1 LDGDGNYAG
10 IQFAQSGNLRGSL
23 STDAAALYMTHE
35 SNIIFYVGNSGNVS
49 GTECARIS
57 SDGTFRVKGAGTA
70 GSTDAFQVAGTAP
83 ASAVSINSAGV
94 FNSGTVQVSGTAVG
108 SFGASKWFIQQ
119 EDSSTT
125 RAYYSGPDASTKG
138 SWEIYAT
145 TSTGLPV
152 LAGRFNADSNF
163 VAQNIGLGATIP
175 TTSGTGIT
183 FPATQNA
190 SSNANTLDDYEEGTW
205 TPSITFGGASTGI
218 TYSAQYGYYTKIG
231 NVVYYYCSIQL
242 TNKGSS
248 TGDALVTGL
257 PFTAS
262 SATALFPTGNLRSV
276 TALTVTAPSY
286 ATATRSN
293 STINLLDNLL
303 GTQQAI
309 TNSNFSNNTEFN
321 VTGFYFV

>member
-1 LDGDGNYAG
+1 VGTTNTASRLVVQQANNTGDG
-10 IQFAQSGNLRGSL
+10 IRLFASGSDSQLITRYLASSDVWQITASYGSGGAYKPIAWFTSDLERARIDSSGNLG
-23 STDAAALYMTHE
+23 
-35 SNIIFYVGNSGNVS
+35 VGVTSPGAKLDVFQEMRVS
-49 GTECARIS
+49 FANTSAYR
-57 SDGTFRVKGAGTA
+57 FRVTNTDGNPILAADGSGANMIFQTVGAERARLNATGAFVFAGGT
-70 GSTDAFQVAGTAP
+70 TTADG
-83 ASAVSINSAGV
+83 I
-94 FNSGTVQVSGTAVG
+94 
-108 SFGASKWFIQQ
+108 
-119 EDSSTT
+119 
-125 RAYYSGPDASTKG
+125 
-138 SWEIYAT
+138 
-145 TSTGLPV
+145 
-152 LAGRFNADSNF
+152 
-163 VAQNIGLGATIP
+163 
-175 TTSGTGIT
+175 GIT
-183 FPATQNA
+183 FPATQSA
-190 SSNANTLDDYEEGTW
+190 SSNANTLDDYERGTW

-242 TNKGSS
+242 TSKGSS

-276 TALTVTAPSY
+276 TELTVTAPSY